1 MTIKYF
7 RATIIAAIATLAFA
21 PASWGAL
28 VPYAQDFE
36 ALNIANPDAL
46 GFVGDGWG
54 IFANVYNGNPATP
67 PNGDLKFSYGVFGAP
82 NGGSGFSA
90 IATGEAGAGQGT
102 QYLNIYNDYNCCD
115 LGAGNPPGSS
125 AQGHGDNFAPYDRV
139 NAIVLRD
146 QTIAAE
152 DIGQVWEFS
161 FDAKNPSSAGC
172 DTEST
177 SACGAFI
184 KTLDPNAGFAQTN
197 FIFFDSQSLSNTDWT
212 RHSISIDLSDQALIG
227 QILQI
232 GFESTAEQF
241 GSTGV
246 YYDNLSMSQVPVP
259 AAVWLFGSALGLL
272 GYIRRRVAT

>member
-1 MTIKYF
+1 MTIKKI
-7 RATIIAAIATLAFA
+7 RASLAVGLAILLVA

-28 VPYAQDFE
+28 VPYGQDFE

-54 IFANVYNGNPATP
+54 IFGIVYNGNPATP
-67 PNGDLKFSYGVFGAP
+67 PNGDVKFDYGVFGAP

-115 LGAGNPPGSS
+115 LGAGDPPGSS
-125 AQGHGDNFAPYDRV
+125 AQGHGDNFAPFDRV
-139 NAIVLRD
+139 RSIVLRD
-146 QTIAAE
+146 QTISAA

-161 FDAKNPSSAGC
+161 FDAKNPSTNGC
-172 DTEST
+172 DAEST
-177 SACGAFI
+177 STCGAFI
-184 KTLDPNAGFAQTN
+184 KTLDPSAGFAETN
-197 FIFFDSQSLSNTDWT
+197 FIYFDSRSLSNTDWT
-212 RHSISIDLSDQALIG
+212 RHSISIDLSDAALEG

-232 GFESTAEQF
+232 GFESIAEQF
-241 GSTGV
+241 GDTGV

-272 GYIRRRVAT
+272 GFVRRRLTS